1 MKEPFS
7 FEEGRIV
14 QSIQGRDAKAFFII
28 LNQLEDGFVAIADGE
43 RHKLSHPK
51 RKKTKHLRAKP
62 VLLDLKNIRTEGGR
76 LQDSDLR
83 KALEQHGFAQDRSL
97 CKEG

>member
-7 FEEGRIV
+7 FTEGRIV
-14 QSIQGRDAKAFFII
+14 QSIQGRDAKAYFII
-28 LNQLEDGFVAIADGE
+28 LNVLEDGFVAIADGD

-62 VLLDLKNIRTEGGR
+62 VLLDLKNIRPEGGR

>member
-14 QSIQGRDAKAFFII
+14 QSIQGRDAKAYFVI
-28 LNQLEDGFVAIADGE
+28 LNQLEDGFVAIADGD

-51 RKKTKHLRAKP
+51 RKKTKHLSAESFGE
-62 VLLDLKNIRTEGGR
+62 VLFMIMIIPNRIQTSK
-76 LQDSDLR
+76 
-83 KALEQHGFAQDRSL
+83 
-97 CKEG
+97 